1 MYLYKDGKHRDIL
14 MFWILKS
21 YVANSNGNQ
30 DPEYGTKVLNLVLC
44 ISFIERR
51 ALRFVS
57 TNICSIF
64 LRHVNCMIANYIQS
78 PFVLNDKNDVDKKT
92 VVVNKIKS
100 SDYFDFESPIEAFI
114 KESMK
119 IKEMG

>member
-14 MFWILKS
+14 MFCLLKS

-30 DPEYGTKVLNLVLC
+30 DPEYGTKVLNFVLC

-57 TNICSIF
+57 TNICSIL
-64 LRHVNCMIANYIQS
+64 LRHVNRMIATYIQS
-78 PFVLNDKNDVDKKT
+78 PFVFNDKNDVDKKT
-92 VVVNKIKS
+92 MVLQLIGALCLS
-100 SDYFDFESPIEAFI
+100 
-114 KESMK
+114 
-119 IKEMG
+119 